1 MGPASYAHHLP
12 LPFQGMKVNEE
23 DITHAPKGYT
33 PSGGYDGLG
42 AIKTSMTSLSSV

>member
-23 DITHAPKGYT
+23 DITHAPNGV
-33 PSGGYDGLG
+33 SRWCRREN
-42 AIKTSMTSLSSV
+42 